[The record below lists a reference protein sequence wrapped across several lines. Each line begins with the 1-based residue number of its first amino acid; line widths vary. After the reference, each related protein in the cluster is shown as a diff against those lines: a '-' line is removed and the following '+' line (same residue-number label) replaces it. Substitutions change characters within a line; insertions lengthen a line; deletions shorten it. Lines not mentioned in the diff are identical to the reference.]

1 MAPIDQRNILD
12 EEPFQYQV
20 FKDFKVQIY
29 WNKKPAM
36 LLKGLA
42 AQELLKKLEKS
53 EGKDIQLVL
62 AKATGNFKRGNERA
76 SKKKR

>member
-20 FKDFKVQIY
+20 FKDHKVQIF
-29 WNKKPAM
+29 WNKRPVL

-42 AQELLKKLEKS
+42 AQELLKKLGKS

>member
-1 MAPIDQRNILD
+1 MKSPFNIRYLRIIR
-12 EEPFQYQV
+12 
-20 FKDFKVQIY
+20 FKFF
-29 WNKKPAM
+29 WNKRPVM

-42 AQELLKKLEKS
+42 AQELLKKLGKS